1 MFGNPDVRKL
11 QLAWGATSFAIWSF
25 AIALGVYAFDVGGAT
40 AVGIAAMIRLL
51 PAAFVS
57 PVAGLLGDRHSRR
70 LVLVGSATLTAIA
83 MGCAAAAAAS
93 GISEG
98 VVYLL
103 AGLVTIASSP
113 YVPAE
118 GALLPAVAKSPQEL
132 AASNVAHSAMDNL
145 GFLVAGLLGGV
156 LLATTSPQAVF
167 VAASAAS
174 LIAALLLLGLHRD
187 RRPSY
192 ADEVMTRGALR
203 ETGQGLATLMTDRS
217 LRLVGAVRT
226 LLVFFEGAADVLV
239 VIVALDLLGL
249 GEGSVGYLNASW
261 GMGALLAAAL
271 LAMMLARERLATGL
285 VAGSLLA
292 GGALMLP
299 AIWVVPAAAYVTWAV
314 LGIGYEFV
322 DVASRTLLQR
332 LGSDEV
338 LARVLGTLETLR
350 FVAMALGSISAPL
363 LVSLLGIEGALLALG
378 ALLPLFALAEWSA
391 LRSFE
396 FGAPVE
402 ESHFAL
408 LRADPI
414 FAPLPVDTLERLS
427 HDLRPVAAARG
438 DEIITQGELGD
449 RFYLIESG
457 QVEVIVNGAFRRNES
472 AGESFGEIALLHD
485 VARTASVRATMPTTL
500 LALDREHFLAAVTGH
515 RRSGET
521 ASGIAEKRLTAPG

>member
-25 AIALGVYAFDVGGAT
+25 AIALGVYAFNAGGAT
-40 AVGIAAMIRLL
+40 AVGIAAMVRLL

-83 MGCAAAAAAS
+83 IGCAAAAAAS
-93 GISEG
+93 GTSEG

-118 GALLPAVAKSPQEL
+118 GALLPAVARSPQEL
-132 AASNVAHSAMDNL
+132 SASNVAHSAMDNI
-145 GFLVAGLLGGV
+145 GFLVAGMLGGV

-187 RRPSY
+187 KRPSY
-192 ADEVMTRGALR
+192 AVEAASGALR
-203 ETGQGLATLMTDRS
+203 ETVQGLATLVADRK

-239 VIVALDLLGL
+239 VIVALDLLDI

-261 GMGALLAAAL
+261 GVGALLAVAL

-292 GGALMLP
+292 GAALMLP
-299 AIWVVPAAAYVTWAV
+299 AIWVVPAAAYLAWAV

-363 LVSLLGIEGALLALG
+363 LVSLLGIEGALLAFG

-457 QVEVIVNGAFRRNES
+457 QVEVIVNGSFRRNES

-485 VARTASVRATMPTTL
+485 VARTASVRATMPTML
-500 LALDREHFLAAVTGH
+500 LALDREHFLAAVTGQ
-515 RRSGET
+515 RRSGEA
-521 ASGIAEKRLTAPG
+521 ASGIAEERLTAPG